1 LNGRQCDEDINQKV
15 LNDEIQDLEGPMT
28 RARVK
33 KVKEVLINLMAANDQ
48 NDEMEAKIVNLIT
61 LSEDDMGIG
70 HAAQI

>member
-1 LNGRQCDEDINQKV
+1 
-15 LNDEIQDLEGPMT
+15 MT

-61 LSEDDMGIG
+61 LSEDGMGIG